1 MAVAREHLER
11 GASVRVPMSYE
22 EWRALG
28 EAKHHEWSEGVLY
41 VNPPSRW
48 HVVVATEL
56 LMAIHAV
63 LPRGMRVYPDWGLHT
78 PLGDFEPDLMVAP
91 DELPDESYAAVP
103 PLLVVE
109 VASPT
114 TRDLDWDRKL
124 RAYAQAGVGWYW
136 IIERDAITVFENQ
149 DGRFLER
156 QRLASGEAGE
166 VVGPLPIRLDPGEF
180 DRRS

>member
-1 MAVAREHLER
+1 MAVAREHFDR

-22 EWRALG
+22 EWLTLG

-56 LMAIHAV
+56 LMMIHDV
-63 LPRGMRVYPDWGLHT
+63 LPPGMRVYPDWGLHT

-91 DELPDESYAAVP
+91 DDLPDESYVAVP

-109 VASPT
+109 VALPT
-114 TRDLDWDRKL
+114 TRDLDWEKKL
-124 RAYAQAGVGWYW
+124 RAYAQAGVTWYW
-136 IIERDAITVFENQ
+136 IVERDAVTVFENE
-149 DGRFLER
+149 DSRFVER
-156 QRLASGEAGE
+156 QRLAAGTTAE
-166 VVGPLPIRLDPGEF
+166 LAGPISVRLDPAALGL
-180 DRRS
+180 